1 MNRATTSSY
10 VLAPTISPSMQYNVA
25 NHHNH
30 SNNNNTLQ
38 PKQSYS
44 PMSRIKFR
52 TINKKRS
59 TSNSQK
65 RQMNMNEKFQLIA
78 KKHGTSS
85 SSFIED
91 DDFFNN
97 STSKYKSDDSNK
109 RSTSSSLKRYFQKF
123 SSDSKDDSQ
132 FLETKNLFKLKSH
145 RPSTSVSCD
154 DGGFNVLDF

>member
-1 MNRATTSSY
+1 MNRATTSTSSY
-10 VLAPTISPSMQYNVA
+10 VLAPTISPTMQYTVGN
-25 NHHNH
+25 NHNN
-30 SNNNNTLQ
+30 SNTMQ

-59 TSNSQK
+59 TSNQQK
-65 RQMNMNEKFQLIA
+65 KQMNMNEKFQLIA

-91 DDFFNN
+91 DDFFN

-123 SSDSKDDSQ
+123 SSDKDKDDSQ
-132 FLETKNLFKLKSH
+132 FNETKNLFKLKSH
-145 RPSTSVSCD
+145 RPATSISCD

>member
-1 MNRATTSSY
+1 MDRATASSY
-10 VLAPTISPSMQYNVA
+10 VLAPTISPTMQYNVA
-25 NHHNH
+25 I
-30 SNNNNTLQ
+30 NNNNTLQ

-59 TSNSQK
+59 TSNSQSK
-65 RQMNMNEKFQLIA
+65 KQMNMNEKFQLIA

-97 STSKYKSDDSNK
+97 SKSKSKSDDGNK
-109 RSTSSSLKRYFQKF
+109 WSTSSSLKRYFQKF
-123 SSDSKDDSQ
+123 SSETKDNSQ
-132 FLETKNLFKLKSH
+132 FLERENLFKLKSH
-145 RPSTSVSCD
+145 RPSTSKVSCD